1 MEGGGGWVSESF
13 SFFKIH
19 IFHAV
24 DFHCL
29 MSSCAVSFL
38 IGNFSSGINAE
49 NQIDSVVSK
58 QNECRITYKW
68 GNGHVIISTL

>member
-1 MEGGGGWVSESF
+1 MEGGGERWISESF

-19 IFHAV
+19 IFHVV
-24 DFHCL
+24 DFHRL

-38 IGNFSSGINAE
+38 IGKFSSAINAE

-58 QNECRITYKW
+58 QNEC
-68 GNGHVIISTL
+68 GMTL